1 MNYTDFTIGRLYERI
16 VSIMNLTENEEM
28 IEVTEY
34 ISYDTDP
41 VQVGRSLREALC
53 QAIEEVKEVGLQL
66 ELREAGATL
75 TVRVIRETS
84 FRF

>member
-16 VSIMNLTENEEM
+16 DSLMSLTENEEV

-53 QAIEEVKEVGLQL
+53 QAIEDVKKVELQL
-66 ELREAGATL
+66 DLREAGATL
-75 TVRVIRETS
+75 TVRVTRESS